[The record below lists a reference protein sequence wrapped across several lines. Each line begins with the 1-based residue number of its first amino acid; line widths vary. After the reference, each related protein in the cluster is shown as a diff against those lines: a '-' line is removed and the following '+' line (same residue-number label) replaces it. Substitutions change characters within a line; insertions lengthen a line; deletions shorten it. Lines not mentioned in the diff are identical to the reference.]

1 MAGIENVTA
10 TVEKY
15 GHEQFHAGLLAGLAV
30 AEKIHGWL
38 TAQPDSIRQRQQ
50 REWAEAAIADA
61 KRMHASHVN
70 LMSPAD

>member
-1 MAGIENVTA
+1 MACIDDVTA
-10 TVEKY
+10 AVEEY
-15 GHEQFHAGLLAGLAV
+15 GNEQFYAGLIAGLAV

-61 KRMHASHVN
+61 KRMHASRVS
-70 LMSPAD
+70 LKSPAN